1 VYSPDPKTLVSRLND
16 VPSKPRRKNANRPE
30 ISYSAISQE
39 PFHCKENEITFLL
52 PDEIVMGFGFK
63 DCVALPFRI
72 ADEPLFDPAAKVNT
86 DV

>member
-1 VYSPDPKTLVSRLND
+1 VYSPDPKTLVLRLSD

-30 ISYSAISQE
+30 ISYSAISQG
-39 PFHCKENEITFLL
+39 PFDCKEKEITFLL

-63 DCVALPFRI
+63 DCVALTFRI

>member
-1 VYSPDPKTLVSRLND
+1 VYSPDPNILVSRLND

-39 PFHCKENEITFLL
+39 PFNCKENEITFLL
-52 PDEIVMGFGFK
+52 TDEIVMGFAFK
-63 DCVALPFRI
+63 NCVTLPFRI
-72 ADEPLFDPAAKVNT
+72 ASGPLFDPAAKVNT